1 MTPQL
6 TFYELTPNATAFSTT
21 RNGGYSTGAYAS
33 LNLNAYCG
41 DDPKAIKANRELL
54 CKHLNVSSTDQLII
68 PHQVH
73 GTNILQ
79 VTPNFFAL
87 PQTERQAQL
96 EGFDAV
102 ITNMKNI
109 CIGVSTADCIPILIY
124 DPEHHCSAAIHA
136 GWRGTVQRIAEKVVI
151 TMQQCFG
158 SDASKLKAVIGP
170 GISLKNFEI
179 GDEVYDT
186 FLQAGFPME
195 KIAKK
200 FPCQL
205 SADSQRKWKW
215 HIDLPMCNQLQ
226 LEQAGMSTG
235 QIHQSNICTY
245 NQADQYFSA
254 RRLGIN
260 SGRIYTGIVLHEP

>member
-41 DDPKAIKANRELL
+41 DDPKTIKANRELL
-54 CKHLNVSSTDQLII
+54 CEHLNINSADQLII

-79 VTPNFFAL
+79 VNPSFYVL
-87 PQTERQAQL
+87 PQSERQEQL

-102 ITNMKNI
+102 ITNMKGI

-124 DPEHHCSAAIHA
+124 DPEHHCAAAVHA
-136 GWRGTVQRIAEKVVI
+136 GWRGTIQRITEKVI
-151 TMQQCFG
+151 TTMQQCYG

-179 GDEVYDT
+179 GDEVYDA
-186 FLQAGFPME
+186 FLKAEFPME
-195 KIAKK
+195 TIAQKY
-200 FPCQL
+200 PCKL
-205 SADSQRKWKW
+205 SVDSQRNWKW

-226 LEQAGMSTG
+226 LEHAGMPVG

-245 NQADQYFSA
+245 DQADQYFSA

-260 SGRIYTGIVLHEP
+260 SGRIYTGIVLHET

>member
-6 TFYELTPNATAFSTT
+6 TFYELTPNVTAFSTT

-41 DDPKAIKANRELL
+41 DDPKTIKANRELL
-54 CKHLNVSSTDQLII
+54 CKHLNIGSADQLII

-73 GTNILQ
+73 GTSILQ
-79 VTPNFFAL
+79 ITPSYFSV
-87 PQTERQAQL
+87 PQAERQEQL

-102 ITNMKNI
+102 ITNMKGI

-124 DPEHHCSAAIHA
+124 DPEHHCAAAVHA
-136 GWRGTVQRIAEKVVI
+136 GWRGTVQRIAEKVI
-151 TMQQCFG
+151 ASMQQCYG
-158 SDASKLKAVIGP
+158 SNPSKLKAVIGP
-170 GISLKNFEI
+170 GISLKNFEV
-179 GDEVYDT
+179 GDEVYEA
-186 FLQAGFPME
+186 FLQANFPME
-195 KIAKK
+195 KIAEQ
-200 FPCQL
+200 FPCML
-205 SADSQRKWKW
+205 PANNQRAWKW

-226 LEQAGMSTG
+226 LEQAGMTVRE
-235 QIHQSNICTY
+235 IHQSNICTFD
-245 NQADQYFSA
+245 QADQYFSA